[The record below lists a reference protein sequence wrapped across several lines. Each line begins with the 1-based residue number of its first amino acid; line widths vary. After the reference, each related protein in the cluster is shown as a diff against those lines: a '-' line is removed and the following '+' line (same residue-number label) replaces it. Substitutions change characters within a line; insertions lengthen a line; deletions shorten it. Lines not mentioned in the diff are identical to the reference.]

1 MTRIRRRLAVH
12 FTLQFVMLW
21 IFVAVLL
28 FTLFLVLL
36 QYLANRDLER
46 SFSDNVLDSL
56 IAETLYIDGNLDI
69 PSTWVGQ
76 LKKHGYWLQV
86 IDGNGKVIRTENTPA
101 GLPASYSPPE
111 LLRIHESGWCRS
123 YRVITE
129 LDSMTADDPLLFM
142 AGVEDKQ
149 PQRLRQYFDTYS
161 EKGRLSTGAEQALQA
176 ELEPSVESLH
186 VMDGQG
192 RIIQS
197 VGGEPNRQQY
207 GPLELISI
215 LDEPG
220 LHTVGM
226 TVYTDPSSGYTWL
239 LQTDMRSTAYQYQ
252 PLMENPIFFLGVLA
266 GGILLLTVGVAVW
279 FGYRYG
285 QPLLLFS
292 EWFERMGERRYQ
304 EALTERDRRK
314 VFRKS
319 GKIRMRYRL
328 YKEVIAGFYDMA
340 EKLDASERE
349 RVRLDRMREE
359 WMAGISHDLRTPL
372 STIHGYGHLLESSP
386 FEWTRSEL
394 EEMGKMIRSKGDY
407 MLELLSDFSLTFQ
420 LRSHA
425 QDVPREDIELNEFV
439 RRMVL
444 RYVNDVTLKDVSF
457 AYEGEEEGL
466 TVSGN
471 AKWFRRMLDNLLT
484 NAVKHNPRGTEIR
497 VRTVKGPG
505 TATIIIE
512 DNGCGMDEETKR
524 SLFERYYRG
533 TNTDE
538 NTDGAGLGMS
548 ITKAIVESYQGR
560 IEVDSRAGEGTAIRI
575 TFPSRPVNEE
585 PDHINSPD

>member
-21 IFVAVLL
+21 VFVAVLL

-36 QYLANRDLER
+36 QFLANRDLER

-69 PSTWVGQ
+69 PSTWAGQ

-86 IDGNGKVIRTENTPA
+86 IDRNGKVIRSENTPA
-101 GLPASYSPPE
+101 DLPASYTPSE
-111 LLRIHESGWCRS
+111 LLQIRENGWYQS
-123 YRVITE
+123 YRVINE
-129 LDSMTADDPLLFM
+129 LDNTTADEPLFFM
-142 AGVEDKQ
+142 AGVEDQ
-149 PQRLRQYFDTYS
+149 RPQRLRYYFDTYS
-161 EKGRLSTGAEQALQA
+161 TGGRLAAGAEQALLA

-197 VGGEPNRQQY
+197 VGGEPSRERY

-215 LDEPG
+215 LAEPG

-226 TVYTDPSSGYTWL
+226 NVYADPISGYTWI
-239 LQTDMRSTAYQYQ
+239 LQTDKGDASYQYQ
-252 PLMENPIFFLGVLA
+252 PLMEDPIFFLGVLA
-266 GGILLLTVGVAVW
+266 GSILLLTIGVAVW

-292 EWFERMGERRYQ
+292 EWFERMGQKRYG
-304 EALTERDRRK
+304 EALTEKDRRR
-314 VFRKS
+314 VFQKN

-340 EKLDASERE
+340 EKLDATERE
-349 RVRLDRMREE
+349 RIRLERMREE

-372 STIHGYGHLLESSP
+372 STIQGYGHLLESSP
-386 FEWTRSEL
+386 FEWTRTEL

-420 LRSHA
+420 LRNHA

-439 RRMVL
+439 RRTVL

-457 AYEGEEEGL
+457 AYEGEEEAL
-466 TVSGN
+466 TVSGT

-484 NAVKHNPRGTEIR
+484 NAVKHNPPGTEIK
-497 VRTVKGPG
+497 VSTSKGPG
-505 TATIIIE
+505 TAIIIIE
-512 DNGCGMDEETKR
+512 DNGSGMDEETR
-524 SLFERYYRG
+524 RNLFERYYRG

-548 ITKAIVESYQGR
+548 ITKAIVESYQGS
-560 IEVDSRAGEGTAIRI
+560 IEVDSRVGEGTVIRI
-575 TFPSRPVNEE
+575 TFPSPASHEE
-585 PDHINSPD
+585 TDKKQP